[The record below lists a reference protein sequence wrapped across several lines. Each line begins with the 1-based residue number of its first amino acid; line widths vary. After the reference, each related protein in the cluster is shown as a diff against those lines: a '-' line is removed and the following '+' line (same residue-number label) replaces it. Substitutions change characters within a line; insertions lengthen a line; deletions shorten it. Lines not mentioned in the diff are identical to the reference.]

1 MPKIIADPTTK
12 IINASF
18 DVLKKYGE
26 ERFSMRLVAKKAN
39 ISVGTIYNYYPD
51 KESLLKAI
59 GEKQSE
65 NLIKEISSYRNKGKE
80 TKDAILELYEKTVK
94 AVELKQGKDT
104 ILPALAKALSRIGKE
119 GLEPDYVSLV
129 ATAIIVGIE
138 DGREKNS
145 VLLLAAKTLK

>member
-51 KESLLKAI
+51 KECLLKAI
-59 GEKQSE
+59 DEKQGE
-65 NLIKEISSYRNKGKE
+65 ILVKELSSYRNKGKE
-80 TKDAILELYEKTVK
+80 LKKVIEELYDKTYRALELEQPKENV
-94 AVELKQGKDT
+94 
-104 ILPALAKALSRIGKE
+104 LPALAKAFGKVGKE
-119 GLEPDYVSLV
+119 GLEPDYLALV
-129 ATAIIVGIE
+129 ATALIEGIK
-138 DGREKNS
+138 DDREKKS
-145 VLLLAAKTLK
+145 ILALVYKTLK